1 MEYRKLGNS
10 GIKVSEIGLGGNTFG
25 ENERQAWGIDEGPSI
40 SIINHA
46 LELGINFIDTS
57 NWYGNRGRSEE
68 IIGKA
73 IKGKR
78 SKVIVATKFG
88 LPMGEGPNNS
98 GGSRHHILQA
108 VNDSLRRLDTD
119 YIDLYQMHKPDPDTP
134 MEETLRTLDDL
145 VKSGKVRYIA
155 CSNFNAWLLND
166 AMWISHTKNLN
177 SFVTVQTRF
186 NLLDRSIET
195 ELVPC
200 AQANNIGIIPWGPL
214 AGGFLTGKY
223 KKEQAPEPGTR
234 FAKPPPIY
242 EDFWSNANF
251 EKLAGLEKFAE
262 EHGHR
267 VGELAISWLLT
278 KPWVS
283 TVIAGAHTLEQVSQ
297 TVSAARWKLTREE
310 TILVDSITLPH
321 KL

>member
-1 MEYRKLGNS
+1 
-10 GIKVSEIGLGGNTFG
+10 
-25 ENERQAWGIDEGPSI
+25 
-40 SIINHA
+40 
-46 LELGINFIDTS
+46 
-57 NWYGNRGRSEE
+57 
-68 IIGKA
+68 
-73 IKGKR
+73 
-78 SKVIVATKFG
+78 
-88 LPMGEGPNNS
+88 MGEGPNNS